1 MADTNTQS
9 PELKA
14 AVAEFFSALDN
25 GKPMEDLAKI
35 LNDNPGILTSKEFMS
50 KSLPDVCKNP
60 ENLGLVDLDK
70 TLNLVKQINAMEKEG
85 LIAAD
90 DAKAF
95 YGAQNPYTG
104 DTIATYAAKSAVA
117 AYDKSCLDRAP
128 KDNISEQGQTAFAK
142 SAQASADVLNQMKDM
157 GIPMDLPNSEGK
169 TVNDIAKLSRM
180 KDADGNSPII
190 SGKPLD
196 RENSASVR
204 ENVSENGD
212 LEVGGESKEA
222 GENNKKPIKVKL
234 GKEALKFNTN
244 AKKAENPEDEKN
256 EGTVEDED
264 EEKAKHGPHD
274 STPIKEED
282 IISYMYREWFL
293 ASMSW
298 GINGAVNL
306 ACDAVDNLCD
316 DFKKRYKRN
325 EKLRDEEREKNRDD
339 FSKAGKKFLLD
350 GAQEHTSEY
359 REQSNRT
366 DAYWNDLY
374 ENLGKNPP
382 KYKVLDMNNPQ
393 HKIFVDAINKE
404 YQQDP
409 QACKHKLGSVIK
421 NREEFK
427 KLDSS
432 LERLASEMVALEI
445 MKEQM
450 TSGKI
455 KRGATLTQLIHNM
468 SDKKRKEMFDKKI
481 IKKKEDLLKN
491 VSNLGVYAELKAR
504 ESGIT
509 DPKEIEQYKA
519 NSLASLLKVS
529 TNAVVNCKQEFV
541 KCLDKQEYKY
551 ANGELSKEAKDAYKA
566 VQKITK
572 IDDIGGKWLEQL
584 STKVGSVEQM
594 DIKQAA
600 IERSQKS
607 PTEKMSD
614 TLALDKSAHDYASQ
628 KHAEREAVFF
638 DYLQNKD
645 VQKTLNN
652 NDKTINQIIG
662 QKKNQRD

>member
-95 YGAQNPYTG
+95 YGAHNPYTG
-104 DTIATYAAKSAVA
+104 DTIATYAAKNAAA

-128 KDNISEQGQTAFAK
+128 KDNFSEQGQTAFAK

-169 TVNDIAKLSRM
+169 TVNDIAKLSQM

-204 ENVSENGD
+204 ENIDENGG

-222 GENNKKPIKVKL
+222 LKVKV
-234 GKEALKFNTN
+234 GKEALKVNTKG
-244 AKKAENPEDEKN
+244 KKAENPEDEKN
-256 EGTVEDED
+256 EATVEDED
-264 EEKAKHGPHD
+264 EEKAKHGPYD

-316 DFKKRYKRN
+316 DFKKRYRKN
-325 EKLRDEEREKNRDD
+325 EKIREEEKDKKRDD

-359 REQSNRT
+359 REQSNNT

-382 KYKVLDMNNPQ
+382 KYKVLNPDNPE
-393 HKIFVDAINKE
+393 HKVFLDAINKE

-519 NSLASLLKVS
+519 NSHASLLKVS
-529 TNAVVNCKQEFV
+529 TNAVVSCKQEFV
-541 KCLDKQEYKY
+541 NCLDKQEYKY

-572 IDDIGGKWLEQL
+572 IDDIGDKWLEQL

-594 DIKQAA
+594 DIQQAA

-607 PTEKMSD
+607 PIEKMSD
-614 TLALDKSAHDYASQ
+614 TLALNKSAHDYASQ
-628 KHAEREAVFF
+628 KHAEREAAFREA
-638 DYLQNKD
+638 LGNKN

-652 NDKTINQIIG
+652 ENKTINQIIG

>member
-95 YGAQNPYTG
+95 YGAHNPYTG
-104 DTIATYAAKSAVA
+104 DTIATYAARNAAA
-117 AYDKSCLDRAP
+117 AYDKSCLDRSP
-128 KDNISEQGQTAFAK
+128 EQNLSENAQAAFAK
-142 SAQASADVLNQMKDM
+142 SAQDSADILNQMKDM
-157 GIPMDLPNSEGK
+157 GIPMDLPNSKGQ
-169 TVNDIAKLSRM
+169 TIDDIAKFSQM

-204 ENVSENGD
+204 ENVSENGG

-222 GENNKKPIKVKL
+222 LKVKV
-234 GKEALKFNTN
+234 GKEALKVNTKG
-244 AKKAENPEDEKN
+244 KKAENPEDEKN
-256 EGTVEDED
+256 EATVEDED

-298 GINGAVNL
+298 AINGAVNL
-306 ACDAVDNLCD
+306 ACDSVDNLCD

-325 EKLRDEEREKNRDD
+325 EKLREDEKNKKRDD
-339 FSKAGKKFLLD
+339 FSKAGKKFLFN

-382 KYKVLDMNNPQ
+382 KYKVFNPDNPE
-393 HKIFVDAINKE
+393 HKMFLDAINKE
-404 YQQDP
+404 YQQNP

-432 LERLASEMVALEI
+432 LERLASEMVALDI

-529 TNAVVNCKQEFV
+529 TNAVVSCKQEFV
-541 KCLDKQEYKY
+541 NCLDKQEYKY

-594 DIKQAA
+594 DIQQAA

-607 PTEKMSD
+607 PIEKMSD

-628 KHAEREAVFF
+628 KHAEREAAFREA
-638 DYLQNKD
+638 LGNKN
-645 VQKTLNN
+645 VQKTLSNEN
-652 NDKTINQIIG
+652 KTINQIIG
-662 QKKNQRD
+662 QKKNQRG

>member
-95 YGAQNPYTG
+95 YGAHNPYTG
-104 DTIATYAAKSAVA
+104 DTIATYAAKNAAA
-117 AYDKSCLDRAP
+117 AYDKSCLDRSP
-128 KDNISEQGQTAFAK
+128 EQNLSENAQAAFAK
-142 SAQASADVLNQMKDM
+142 SAQDSADILNQMKDM
-157 GIPMDLPNSEGK
+157 GIPMDLPNSKGQ
-169 TVNDIAKLSRM
+169 TIDDIAKFSQM

-190 SGKPLD
+190 SGKPLA

-234 GKEALKFNTN
+234 GKKALKVNTN

-256 EGTVEDED
+256 EATVKDED

-298 GINGAVNL
+298 AINGAVNL

-339 FSKAGKKFLLD
+339 FSKAGKKFLFN
-350 GAQEHTSEY
+350 GAQEHTSKY
-359 REQSNRT
+359 KEQSSNT
-366 DAYWNDLY
+366 DAYWKDLY

-382 KYKVLDMNNPQ
+382 KYKVLNPDNPE
-393 HKIFVDAINKE
+393 HKVFLDAINKE

-409 QACKHKLGSVIK
+409 QACKLKLGSVIK

-432 LERLASEMVALEI
+432 LERLAAEMVALDI

-450 TSGKI
+450 TYGKI

-529 TNAVVNCKQEFV
+529 TNAVVSCKQEFV
-541 KCLDKQEYKY
+541 NCLDKQEYKY

-607 PTEKMSD
+607 EIGRMSD
-614 TLALDKSAHDYASQ
+614 TLELHRNALGCASLE
-628 KHAEREAVFF
+628 HAERKAYF
-638 DYLQNKD
+638 DETLKKE
-645 VQKTLNN
+645 VVRKTLS
-652 NDKTINQIIG
+652 DKKEPINKIIDLG
-662 QKKNQRD
+662 RQRD

>member
-95 YGAQNPYTG
+95 YGAHNPYTG
-104 DTIATYAAKSAVA
+104 DTIATYAARNAAA

-128 KDNISEQGQTAFAK
+128 ENNISERGQTAFAK

-157 GIPMDLPNSEGK
+157 GIPMDLPNSKGQ
-169 TVNDIAKLSRM
+169 TIDDIAKFSQM

-204 ENVSENGD
+204 ENVSENGG

-222 GENNKKPIKVKL
+222 LKVKV
-234 GKEALKFNTN
+234 GKEALKVNTKG
-244 AKKAENPEDEKN
+244 KKAENPEDEKN
-256 EGTVEDED
+256 EATVEDED

-298 GINGAVNL
+298 AINGAVNL
-306 ACDAVDNLCD
+306 ACDSVDNLCD

-325 EKLRDEEREKNRDD
+325 EKLREDEKNKKRDD
-339 FSKAGKKFLLD
+339 FSKAGKKFLFN

-382 KYKVLDMNNPQ
+382 KYKVFNPDNPE
-393 HKIFVDAINKE
+393 HKMFLDAINKE

-421 NREEFK
+421 NRKEFK

-529 TNAVVNCKQEFV
+529 TNAVVSCKQEFV
-541 KCLDKQEYKY
+541 NCLDKQEYKY

-607 PTEKMSD
+607 EIGRMSD
-614 TLALDKSAHDYASQ
+614 TLELHRNALGCASLE
-628 KHAEREAVFF
+628 HAERKAAFREA
-638 DYLQNKD
+638 LGNKN

-652 NDKTINQIIG
+652 ENKTINQIIG

>member
-95 YGAQNPYTG
+95 YGAHNPYTG
-104 DTIATYAAKSAVA
+104 DTIATYAARNAAA
-117 AYDKSCLDRAP
+117 AYDKSCLDRSP
-128 KDNISEQGQTAFAK
+128 EQNLSENAQAAFAK
-142 SAQASADVLNQMKDM
+142 SAQDSADILNQMKDM
-157 GIPMDLPNSEGK
+157 GIPMDLPNSKGQ
-169 TVNDIAKLSRM
+169 TIDDIAKFSQM

-190 SGKPLD
+190 SGKPLA

-222 GENNKKPIKVKL
+222 LKVKV
-234 GKEALKFNTN
+234 GKEALKVNTKG
-244 AKKAENPEDEKN
+244 KKAENPEDEKN
-256 EGTVEDED
+256 EATVEDED

-339 FSKAGKKFLLD
+339 FSKAGKKFLFN
-350 GAQEHTSEY
+350 GAQEHTSKY
-359 REQSNRT
+359 KEQSSNT
-366 DAYWNDLY
+366 DAYWKDLY

-382 KYKVLDMNNPQ
+382 KYKVLNPDNPE
-393 HKIFVDAINKE
+393 HKVFLDAINKE

-409 QACKHKLGSVIK
+409 QACKLKLGSVIK

-529 TNAVVNCKQEFV
+529 TNAVVSCKQEFV
-541 KCLDKQEYKY
+541 NCLDKQEYKY

-572 IDDIGGKWLEQL
+572 IDDIGDKWLEQL

-594 DIKQAA
+594 DIQQAA

-607 PTEKMSD
+607 PIEKMSD

-628 KHAEREAVFF
+628 KHAEREAAFREA
-638 DYLQNKD
+638 LGNKN

-652 NDKTINQIIG
+652 ENKTINQIIG

>member
-95 YGAQNPYTG
+95 YGAHNPYTG
-104 DTIATYAAKSAVA
+104 DTIATYAARNAAA
-117 AYDKSCLDRAP
+117 AYDKSCLNRAP
-128 KDNISEQGQTAFAK
+128 KDNISERGQTAFAK

-169 TVNDIAKLSRM
+169 TVNDIAKLSQM

-204 ENVSENGD
+204 ENIDENGG

-222 GENNKKPIKVKL
+222 LKVKV
-234 GKEALKFNTN
+234 GKEALKVNTKG
-244 AKKAENPEDEKN
+244 KKAENPEDEKN
-256 EGTVEDED
+256 EATVEDED

-298 GINGAVNL
+298 AINGAVNL

-339 FSKAGKKFLLD
+339 FSKAGKKFLFN
-350 GAQEHTSEY
+350 GAQEHTSKY
-359 REQSNRT
+359 KEQSSNT
-366 DAYWNDLY
+366 DAYWKDLY

-382 KYKVLDMNNPQ
+382 KYKVLNPDNPE
-393 HKIFVDAINKE
+393 HKVFLDAINKE

-409 QACKHKLGSVIK
+409 QACKLKLGSVIK

-468 SDKKRKEMFDKKI
+468 SDKKRKKMFDKKI

-529 TNAVVNCKQEFV
+529 TNAVVSCKQEFV
-541 KCLDKQEYKY
+541 NCLDKQEYKY

-594 DIKQAA
+594 DIQQAA

-607 PTEKMSD
+607 PIEKMSD

-628 KHAEREAVFF
+628 KHAEREAAFREA
-638 DYLQNKD
+638 LGNKN
-645 VQKTLNN
+645 VQKTLSNEN
-652 NDKTINQIIG
+652 KTINQIIG

>member
-70 TLNLVKQINAMEKEG
+70 TLNLVKQINAMEKDG

-95 YGAQNPYTG
+95 YGAHNPYTG
-104 DTIATYAAKSAVA
+104 DTIATYAAKNAAA

-169 TVNDIAKLSRM
+169 TVNDIAKLSQM

-204 ENVSENGD
+204 ENIDENGG

-222 GENNKKPIKVKL
+222 LKVKV
-234 GKEALKFNTN
+234 GKEALKVNTKG
-244 AKKAENPEDEKN
+244 KKAENPEDEKN
-256 EGTVEDED
+256 EATVEDED
-264 EEKAKHGPHD
+264 EEKAKHGPYD

-316 DFKKRYKRN
+316 DFKKRYRKK
-325 EKLRDEEREKNRDD
+325 EKIREEEKDKKRDD

-359 REQSNRT
+359 REQSNNT

-382 KYKVLDMNNPQ
+382 KYKVLNPDNPE
-393 HKIFVDAINKE
+393 HKVFLDAINKE

-519 NSLASLLKVS
+519 TSLACLLKVS
-529 TNAVVNCKQEFV
+529 TNAVVSCKQEFV
-541 KCLDKQEYKY
+541 NCLDKQEYKY

-572 IDDIGGKWLEQL
+572 IDDIGDKWLEQL

-607 PTEKMSD
+607 PIEKMSD

-628 KHAEREAVFF
+628 KHAEREAAFREA
-638 DYLQNKD
+638 LGNKNA
-645 VQKTLNN
+645 QKTLNN
-652 NDKTINQIIG
+652 ENKTINQIIG

>member
-14 AVAEFFSALDN
+14 AVAEFFAALDN

-35 LNDNPGILTSKEFMS
+35 IKDNPGILDSKEFMS

-85 LIAAD
+85 LITAD

-95 YGAQNPYTG
+95 YGAHNPYTG
-104 DTIATYAAKSAVA
+104 DTIATYAAKNAAA
-117 AYDKSCLDRAP
+117 AYDKSCLNRAP
-128 KDNISEQGQTAFAK
+128 KDNISERGQTAFAK

-169 TVNDIAKLSRM
+169 TVNDIAKLSQM

-204 ENVSENGD
+204 ENIDENGG

-222 GENNKKPIKVKL
+222 LKVKV
-234 GKEALKFNTN
+234 GKEALKVNTKG
-244 AKKAENPEDEKN
+244 KKAENPEDEKN
-256 EGTVEDED
+256 EATVEDED

-316 DFKKRYKRN
+316 DFKKRYRKN
-325 EKLRDEEREKNRDD
+325 EKIREEEKDKKRDD

-359 REQSNRT
+359 REQSNNT

-382 KYKVLDMNNPQ
+382 KYKVLNPDNPE
-393 HKIFVDAINKE
+393 HKVFLDAINKE

-468 SDKKRKEMFDKKI
+468 SDKKRKKMFDKKI

-529 TNAVVNCKQEFV
+529 TNAVVSCKQEFV
-541 KCLDKQEYKY
+541 NCLDKQEYKY

-594 DIKQAA
+594 DIQQAA

-607 PTEKMSD
+607 PIEKMSD
-614 TLALDKSAHDYASQ
+614 TLALNKSAHDYASQ
-628 KHAEREAVFF
+628 KHAEREAAFREA
-638 DYLQNKD
+638 LGNKN

-652 NDKTINQIIG
+652 ENKTINQIIG

>member
-95 YGAQNPYTG
+95 YGAHNPYTG
-104 DTIATYAAKSAVA
+104 DTIATYAARNAAA
-117 AYDKSCLDRAP
+117 AYDKSCLDRSP
-128 KDNISEQGQTAFAK
+128 EQNLSENAQAAFAK
-142 SAQASADVLNQMKDM
+142 SAQDSADILNQMKDM
-157 GIPMDLPNSEGK
+157 GIPMDLPNSKGQ
-169 TVNDIAKLSRM
+169 TIDDIAKFSQM

-190 SGKPLD
+190 SGKPLA

-222 GENNKKPIKVKL
+222 LKVKV
-234 GKEALKFNTN
+234 GKEALKVNTKG
-244 AKKAENPEDEKN
+244 KKAENPEDEKN
-256 EGTVEDED
+256 EATVEDED
-264 EEKAKHGPHD
+264 EEKAKHGPYD

-298 GINGAVNL
+298 AINGAVNL

-339 FSKAGKKFLLD
+339 FSKAGKKFLFN
-350 GAQEHTSEY
+350 GAQEHTSKY
-359 REQSNRT
+359 KEQSSNT
-366 DAYWNDLY
+366 DAYWKDLY

-382 KYKVLDMNNPQ
+382 KYKVLNPDNPE
-393 HKIFVDAINKE
+393 HKVFLDAINKE

-468 SDKKRKEMFDKKI
+468 SDKKRKKMFDKKI

-529 TNAVVNCKQEFV
+529 TNAVVSCKQEFV
-541 KCLDKQEYKY
+541 NCLDKQEYKY

-594 DIKQAA
+594 DIQQAA

-607 PTEKMSD
+607 PIEKMSD
-614 TLALDKSAHDYASQ
+614 TLALNKSAHDYASQ
-628 KHAEREAVFF
+628 KHAEREAAFREA
-638 DYLQNKD
+638 LGNKN
-645 VQKTLNN
+645 VQKTLSNEN
-652 NDKTINQIIG
+652 KTINQIIG

>member
-95 YGAQNPYTG
+95 YGAHNPYTG
-104 DTIATYAAKSAVA
+104 DTIATYAARNAAA
-117 AYDKSCLDRAP
+117 AYDKSCLNRAP
-128 KDNISEQGQTAFAK
+128 KDNISERGQTAFAK

-169 TVNDIAKLSRM
+169 TVNDIAKLSQM

-204 ENVSENGD
+204 ENIDENGG

-222 GENNKKPIKVKL
+222 LKVKV
-234 GKEALKFNTN
+234 GKEALKVNTKG
-244 AKKAENPEDEKN
+244 KKAENPEDEKN
-256 EGTVEDED
+256 EATVEDED

-298 GINGAVNL
+298 AINGAVNL

-339 FSKAGKKFLLD
+339 FSKAGKKFLFN

-359 REQSNRT
+359 KEQSSNT
-366 DAYWNDLY
+366 DAYWKDLY

-382 KYKVLDMNNPQ
+382 KYKVLNPDNPE
-393 HKIFVDAINKE
+393 HKVFLDAINKE

-409 QACKHKLGSVIK
+409 QACKLKLGSVIK

-529 TNAVVNCKQEFV
+529 TNAVVSCKQEFV
-541 KCLDKQEYKY
+541 NCLDKQEYKY

-594 DIKQAA
+594 DIQQAA

-607 PTEKMSD
+607 PIEKMSD
-614 TLALDKSAHDYASQ
+614 TLALNRSAHDYASQ
-628 KHAEREAVFF
+628 KHAEREAAFREA
-638 DYLQNKD
+638 LGNKN
-645 VQKTLNN
+645 VQKTLSNEN
-652 NDKTINQIIG
+652 KTINQIIG